1 VAPEKSRLFDASSL
15 VELIKHGNGA
25 AAVAF
30 SQYTLDLAF
39 YEAGNSFWNDSA
51 AQQLVSRE
59 DAIDT
64 VDYLDSVREEMI
76 VLSLSDVGATT
87 VFDTAW
93 DEGVTYYDAAYITA
107 AQETNAMLVTED
119 GGMADHASEA
129 VSVATAEEILKE

>member
-1 VAPEKSRLFDASSL
+1 MAPDKSRLFDASSL
-15 VELIKHGNGA
+15 VELIRHGDGA
-25 AAVAF
+25 AAAAF

-59 DAIDT
+59 DATDT
-64 VDYLDSVREEMI
+64 VDYLDSIREEML

-87 VFDTAW
+87 VFDMAW

-107 AQETNAMLVTED
+107 AKETNTLLVTED
-119 GGMADHASEA
+119 GGMADHAPET
-129 VSVATAEEILKE
+129 VSVATAEEIVEE